1 MFRRP
6 RALALFLL
14 AAALTATVA
23 AQDVRE
29 VFQGE
34 KPEQFLSSARIIQT
48 EDIDVGV
55 TRPKRVTLELD
66 GFTHLA
72 AFKTVDEAPKPGGT
86 RMDDGTVIAS
96 LQDSFRLEIAAYV
109 VDRIIGLG
117 MVPATIE
124 RRIRGYS
131 GSLQWW
137 VEGMTEDERIQARQI
152 PPDIEAWNQDVQKF
166 LLFDEL
172 ICNIDRNQGNLII
185 TDDFH
190 ILLIDHSRSFPNF
203 TELRNPDRLKRFSR
217 SLLAGLE
224 RLELDDL
231 RERLVKPRYLLAGQ
245 VAAIIARRDLLLEL
259 ARQRVAELGEA
270 AVLYK

>member
-1 MFRRP
+1 MSQRP
-6 RALALFLL
+6 RVLTIALL
-14 AAALTATVA
+14 AACLTAAAA
-23 AQDVRE
+23 AQNTDE
-29 VFQGE
+29 AFQGQ
-34 KPEQFLSSARIIQT
+34 KPERFLSEAHVGRI

-55 TRPKRVTLELD
+55 TRPQRVTLELD

-137 VEGMTEDERIQARQI
+137 VDGMTENERIEARLI
-152 PPDIEAWNQDVQKF
+152 PPDIGAWNQDVQKF

-172 ICNIDRNQGNLII
+172 ICNIDRNRGNLII
-185 TDDFH
+185 DDDFH

-203 TELRNPDRLKRFSR
+203 TELRHPERLKRFSR
-217 SLLAGLE
+217 TLLEGLG

-231 RERLVKPRYLLAGQ
+231 KERLGKPRYLLDGQ
-245 VAAIIARRDLLLEL
+245 IAAILARRDLIVEL
-259 ARQRVAELGEA
+259 ARQRVAELGED